1 MKIIKFEASWCQ
13 PCKMLSKVINDVKDQ
28 ITIEIEA
35 VDIDQDNELTKQYQI
50 RGVPTLVMVDGEKEI
65 KRVSGVLT
73 SANLLKFIN
82 T

>member
-28 ITIEIEA
+28 ITIEIET
-35 VDIDQDNELTKQYQI
+35 VDIDQDNELAKQYQI

-65 KRVSGVLT
+65 KRVSGMLT
-73 SANLLKFIN
+73 TANLLKFV
-82 T
+82 TV

>member
-1 MKIIKFEASWCQ
+1 
-13 PCKMLSKVINDVKDQ
+13 MLSKVINDVKDQ

>member
-28 ITIEIEA
+28 ITIEIET
-35 VDIDQDNELTKQYQI
+35 VDIDQDNELAKRYQI

-65 KRVSGVLT
+65 KRVSGMLT
-73 SANLLKFIN
+73 TANLLKFV
-82 T
+82 TV